1 MDAAPETPWTSLHGA
16 PGTLLSDS
24 APLLAGAAV
33 RCLGASGPWLA
44 VMSPGSS
51 ASSSAPQV
59 HLVPASAV
67 RCEAPTP
74 IDAAALPST
83 VEHAGIDARV
93 DRAYRGWRASLRSA
107 VAGGDGAG
115 TERLLNTLSQAAEW
129 RRAKAALEG
138 EAPAVEAPRGTAA
151 RAAEAGVASGGGSSG
166 SSSSSSSG
174 IVSSS
179 SSSRIISTVCESLLD
194 LVEAGGSRA
203 EAGSRAVTCP
213 RTPADQLA
221 SEANTSAGELLRL
234 HAEVR
239 ARWAGLEACAGVRA

>member
-107 VAGGDGAG
+107 VAGGDGAS

-151 RAAEAGVASGGGSSG
+151 RAAEAGVASGGGSS
-166 SSSSSSSG
+166 SSSG
-174 IVSSS
+174 SVNSS

-213 RTPADQLA
+213 RTPTDQLA

-239 ARWAGLEACAGVRA
+239 ARRAGLEACAGVRA